1 MDKIRYKLRL
11 KSTADVIAF
20 TRKAAK
26 CPYDIYLVSGHHRL
40 SAKSFLGAALARLS
54 WDEVWVEADRDCYF
68 DFERFIA
75 Q

>member
-1 MDKIRYKLRL
+1 MEKVRYKLRL
-11 KSTADVIAF
+11 RSTADVIAF
-20 TRKAAK
+20 TRTAAK
-26 CPYDIYLVSGHHRL
+26 CPYDVFLVSGHHRL
-40 SAKSFLGAALARLS
+40 SAKSFLGVALAKLS